1 MKDGYVIKSNENLN
15 NEKAELKLINKLTRR
30 AFGKDEIYAFTV
42 VLCDN
47 DIDRQFERFTDESL
61 EKLAELYI
69 GKTGVLDHDP
79 TSNNQTARIFDCK
92 VETVE
97 GKINKLGAPY
107 KRLVARAYMPK
118 CEKNENVILEID
130 SGIKKEVSVG
140 CAVERKI
147 CSICGENVSKKKCT
161 HKKGSRYK
169 IGNSFQ
175 ICHVILKDPTDAYE
189 WSFVA
194 IPAQPEAGVIKA
206 FKLSPKGGEKSMNDI
221 IKSLKIGKSITLSS
235 EESNGLFEYIKNL
248 EQKASESDVY
258 RSALTRDI
266 IKLSALAQSEFSENI
281 IKAVADKLPMD
292 MLQTLKKS
300 FRKKVAKI
308 IPAAPQFSL
317 KKSESENPKNVQFK
331 I

>member
-1 MKDGYVIKSNENLN
+1 MKDGYVIKSSENLN

-30 AFGKDEIYAFTV
+30 TFEEDEIYKFTV

-47 DIDRQFERFTDESL
+47 DIDRQFERFADESL

-69 GKTGVLDHDP
+69 GKTGVLDHNP
-79 TSNNQTARIFDCK
+79 TSSNQTARIFDCK
-92 VETVE
+92 VETVK
-97 GKINKLGAPY
+97 GKTNKLGAPY

-147 CSICGENVSKKKCT
+147 CSICGENVSKKKCA
-161 HKKGSRYK
+161 HKKGSKYK
-169 IGNSFQ
+169 TGSSFQ
-175 ICHVILKDPTDAYE
+175 ICHTILKDPTDAYE

-206 FKLSPKGGEKSMNDI
+206 FKLLPKGGEKSMNDI
-221 IKSLKIGKSITLSS
+221 IKSLKIGKSVTLSS
-235 EESNGLFEYIKNL
+235 EESKGLFEHIKNL
-248 EQKASESDVY
+248 EQKASESDLY
-258 RSALTRDI
+258 RSSLTKDI
-266 IKLSALAQSEFSENI
+266 IKLSALTQSEFSEDI
-281 IKAVADKLPMD
+281 IKTVADKLPMD

-300 FRKKVAKI
+300 FQKKVAKV
-308 IPAAPQFSL
+308 IPSVPQFSI
-317 KKSESENPKNVQFK
+317 KKSESESPKNIQFK